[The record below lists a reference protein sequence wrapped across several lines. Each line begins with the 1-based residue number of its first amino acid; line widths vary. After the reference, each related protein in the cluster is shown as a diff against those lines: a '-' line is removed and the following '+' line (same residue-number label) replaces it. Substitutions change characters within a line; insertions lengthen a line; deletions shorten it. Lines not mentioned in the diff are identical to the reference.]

1 MENILIAITIL
12 SLFIVIVA
20 FVQIIR
26 LEHLSDTLDVIINE
40 THEKRKL
47 AIKNPDIF
55 DFTKFPYP
63 DVGATY
69 NNLKWYT
76 PWKSSSSMIVYNKG
90 F

>member
-20 FVQIIR
+20 FVQLIR
-26 LEHLSDTLDVIINE
+26 LGHLSDTLDVIINE
-40 THEKRKL
+40 THEKQKL
-47 AIKNPDIF
+47 AKYFGEDY
-55 DFTKFPYP
+55 TKFPYP

-76 PWKSSSSMIVYNKG
+76 PWKSTSSLIVYNKG

>member
-12 SLFIVIVA
+12 SLFIVIIA
-20 FVQIIR
+20 FVQLIR
-26 LEHLSDTLDVIINE
+26 LGHLSDTLDVIINE

-47 AIKNPDIF
+47 AIKTPGD

-76 PWKSSSSMIVYNKG
+76 PWKSTSSLIVYNKG